1 MADWNTVLSD
11 PRYIALDNEKK
22 MSVAQKFFGDF
33 YEKDERYTG
42 LEQRKKDS
50 IKKKFYAT
58 AAETMQPTVP
68 EKGAIRTGLERIA
81 TVQAEEKS
89 KAAEAGEPMF
99 VAYPRAASKLA
110 YEMVA
115 GGDIQQRMTREE
127 AEDAL
132 RAKEYA
138 KYARGAAGNIAKGMA
153 SVPEILA
160 TAPISIVDALSRGA
174 ADITGAVPE
183 GMDRAEVARETARST
198 AEELFGWIEEIVND
212 PIRAAF
218 ENPENVAF
226 ALEMAK
232 GAVKGTTK
240 GVDIV
245 EGLKARRGAIQAVRE
260 GLAPVR
266 PPRVPREARKP
277 IAKPTPTKADIVPDP
292 VTEGGFL
299 KVPKV
304 EDIAQTA
311 QWARDNAKNAY
322 RSIKEFFIPLSTIKN
337 SELFLKQRYKHL
349 GDMDRLESLT
359 LKQHKALSD
368 FGPDANHLIFK
379 YLDGQYAPPVKNL
392 PYGKVKIKLQ
402 KTGVRGLR
410 RSLWVDISK
419 LEEQVAKAKSEFK
432 KRPGNH
438 EARLIHNKLKKKL
451 EKLKKSRDIAP
462 TDIQRGS
469 GYIDANHP
477 EMALK
482 NLHEALKGI
491 LPEAKANEAIR
502 SARNIRRLS
511 DKAWAGYL
519 DRGLIDLNTYTK
531 HKYDYVK
538 YMYLKHI
545 VGDKV
550 SVPGTPSGKMDLSQL
565 KARMD
570 LTPEQRRAI
579 GWVEDASIAGP
590 VGVAQSWGDM
600 LKYDYLQKISAN
612 PEWTWEPSTV
622 NIQTNMVN
630 RKGQRIKKRM
640 AIHELAEE
648 VDIAKRV
655 SEKAPNNL
663 EAKQYHKRL
672 QKALDKVKTES
683 GKAPKDYV
691 QMPNDPRYGS
701 LRGAYLRKPIAQDIM
716 PIMSISKD
724 TFGSKLVGGA
734 IQANQKLMSAFKVGK
749 VALNPPTIVRNV
761 GSNVVQQNMSGVPL
775 WEMPKHLGKA
785 LQHIYKKDAVWGQA
799 RRHGIF
805 KTNWG
810 QAEIGEIL
818 GDLKKLEKKPYPD
831 LLAGLQ
837 KIAEQYGK
845 VDDFFKMAK
854 FAERVRKGDSYAKA
868 AIEAQKWGMDYS
880 LTSPAIKVARANIA
894 PFVTYQYKILPL
906 ILETAKKRPWVF
918 AKYAAIP
925 WIATEA
931 LLEKEGITDEEWA
944 ELKRDLPLYLKN
956 SGTAMPIPWKSPE
969 GNVQWVNYEYFMPF
983 GNAWQFATD
992 IPNYGAVSPEG
1003 TGPGDFLRAVG
1014 IGNPIVDTV
1023 YGSLMMARGTD
1034 PPVDTFTKKPV
1045 YNRLDDPSTKLKKTM
1060 YWLYT
1065 KWAPGAFTKEGA
1077 LGYTARIGE
1086 EDRYGRTITPEQGIG
1101 RWFGVNITA
1110 PTPEQGA
1117 RYRAWYIGNLKRELR
1132 MIMKN
1137 PEISDDEKTAVQENF
1152 QLMMDEL
1159 SK

>member
-22 MSVAQKFFGDF
+22 MSVARKFFGEF
-33 YEKDERYTG
+33 YETDKRYEG
-42 LEQRKKDS
+42 LEQRKKDAV
-50 IKKKFYAT
+50 KRKFYDTAVAT
-58 AAETMQPTVP
+58 FPSEV
-68 EKGAIRTGLERIA
+68 EGLSARQLGLQRIA
-81 TVQAEEKS
+81 NVQAEEKS

-132 RAKEYA
+132 KAKEYT
-138 KYARGAAGNIAKGMA
+138 KYARGAAGNITKGWA
-153 SVPEILA
+153 SVPEIMA
-160 TAPISIVDALSRGA
+160 TAPVLIADTLYKGGKDIA
-174 ADITGAVPE
+174 ASLPE
-183 GMDRAEVARETARST
+183 GVDRAEVAKEVAGQTAQD
-198 AEELFGWIEEIVND
+198 LFGWIEEIVND
-212 PIRAAF
+212 PIRFAF
-218 ENPENVAF
+218 ERPEDVYF
-226 ALEMAK
+226 ALKIAQGAAK
-232 GAVKGTTK
+232 GTAR

-245 EGLKARRGAIQAVRE
+245 EGLKARKGAITALRE
-260 GLAPVR
+260 GLKEPR
-266 PPRVPREARKP
+266 PPRVPREAKKP
-277 IAKPTPTKADIVPDP
+277 IAKPTPTKADILPDP
-292 VTEGGFL
+292 VTEGGFM

-304 EDIAQTA
+304 EDIANLA
-311 QWARDNAKNAY
+311 VWAKGNARNAY
-322 RSIKEFFIPLSTIKN
+322 RSVKEFFIPLSTIKN
-337 SELFLKQRYKHL
+337 SELFLKNRYKHL
-349 GDMDRLESLT
+349 GDMDRLESRV
-359 LKQHKALSD
+359 LKEHKKLVEL
-368 FGPDANHLIFK
+368 GPEENLKIFQ
-379 YLDGQYAPPVKNL
+379 YLDGAIP
-392 PYGKVKIKLQ
+392 IE
-402 KTGVRGLR
+402 
-410 RSLWVDISK
+410 K
-419 LEEQVAKAKSEFK
+419 LE
-432 KRPGNH
+432 G
-438 EARLIHNKLKKKL
+438 
-451 EKLKKSRDIAP
+451 KSRQA
-462 TDIQRGS
+462 
-469 GYIDANHP
+469 
-477 EMALK
+477 
-482 NLHEALKGI
+482 
-491 LPEAKANEAIR
+491 
-502 SARNIRRLS
+502 ARNIRKLS
-511 DKAWAGYL
+511 DKAWDGYL
-519 DRGLIDLNTYTK
+519 DRGIIDLDTHAK
-531 HKYDYVK
+531 HKGKYVK

-545 VGDKV
+545 LGDKGDI
-550 SVPGTPSGKMDLSQL
+550 PGTPSGKMDLSQL

-570 LTPEQRRAI
+570 MTPEQRRAI

-622 NIQTNMVN
+622 NIQTNLVN
-630 RKGQRIKKRM
+630 RKGQRITKRM

-648 VDIAKRV
+648 VDTAKRV

-663 EAKQYHKRL
+663 EARQYHKRL
-672 QKALDKVKTES
+672 NKALEKVKAES

-724 TFGSKLVGGA
+724 TFGSRLVGSA
-734 IQANQKLMSAFKVGK
+734 VAANQKLMSAFKVGK
-749 VALNPPTIVRNV
+749 VALNPPTIARNV
-761 GSNVVQQNMSGVPL
+761 GSNIVQQNMSGVPL

-785 LQHIYKKDAVWGQA
+785 LQHMYKKDAVWGQA

-854 FAERVRKGDSYAKA
+854 FSERVRKGDSYAQA

-925 WIATEA
+925 WVATEA
-931 LLEKEGITDEEWA
+931 LLEKEGITDEDWA
-944 ELKRDLPLYLKN
+944 ELKKQLPIYLKN

-969 GNVQWVNYEYFMPF
+969 GNVQWINYEYFMPF

-1023 YGSLMMARGTD
+1023 YGSLMMAKGTD

-1086 EDRYGRTITPEQGIG
+1086 QDRYGRTITPEQGIG
-1101 RWFGVNITA
+1101 RWFGLNITA

-1117 RYRAWYIGNLKRELR
+1117 RYRSWYIGNLKREMR
-1132 MIMKN
+1132 QVMKN
-1137 PEISDDEKTAVQENF
+1137 PEISDEEKAEVQENF